1 MLHFFDLERI
11 FFVRILQ
18 YRKALFVSMHKKI
31 RKTTATLNKI
41 HLAFLSK
48 IAIIESSKASKTNA
62 HHETEGQAEAQS
74 MRPSA

>member
-1 MLHFFDLERI
+1 
-11 FFVRILQ
+11 
-18 YRKALFVSMHKKI
+18 MHKKI
-31 RKTTATLNKI
+31 RKATATLNKI